1 VTCAWSSEATFLVSA
16 WLQNLVDTDG
26 VLLLLRRYVSATAA
40 SRHLMQI
47 MQHRMAT
54 EDVWDQSAYN
64 MELWQPSRD
73 AHFTGGCTI
82 RVMSPLCFVNSKVG
96 CVAALVATEIRQRC
110 VCGSVCRQTLTGEP
124 TATCD
129 AR

>member
-1 VTCAWSSEATFLVSA
+1 
-16 WLQNLVDTDG
+16 
-26 VLLLLRRYVSATAA
+26 
-40 SRHLMQI
+40 MQI

-82 RVMSPLCFVNSKVG
+82 RVMSPLCFVNSKVRIGGGGFSHNPNPYPNPCLALAWSSAHTLAGRLG
-96 CVAALVATEIRQRC
+96 CSGTDEPPKCSRGVNSRQ
-110 VCGSVCRQTLTGEP
+110 
-124 TATCD
+124 
-129 AR
+129 